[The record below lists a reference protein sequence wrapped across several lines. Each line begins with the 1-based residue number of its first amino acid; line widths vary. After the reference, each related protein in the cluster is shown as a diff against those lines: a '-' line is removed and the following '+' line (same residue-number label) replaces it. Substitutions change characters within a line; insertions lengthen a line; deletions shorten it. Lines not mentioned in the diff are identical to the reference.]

1 MNWVWTQAG
10 LRGPDPRSAP
20 LPWVLSEGYLCL
32 FVAVDD
38 DDTDE
43 ALVCVATKIVF
54 FFFFF
59 LFYRKCASFSSHT
72 LKTTSKASFPSE
84 GVKLGTHTELFYIS
98 FYHLAAVCDITCGK
112 SDWRIKGRSKHT
124 EPWLTGCGKVTVFHW
139 DAGIIMEFVI

>member
-1 MNWVWTQAG
+1 MVRTPA
-10 LRGPDPRSAP
+10 AP
-20 LPWVLSEGYLCL
+20 LSHGCSQRDIYASLLH
-32 FVAVDD
+32 VDD

-54 FFFFF
+54 FSFFFF
-59 LFYRKCASFSSHT
+59 FSRKCASFSSHT

-124 EPWLTGCGKVTVFHW
+124 EP
-139 DAGIIMEFVI
+139 